1 MDKIRVYLDNCAYNR
16 PFDDQKQLRI
26 SLETQ
31 AKLYIQSLVVDEKID
46 LIWSYV
52 CEYENYNNPFK
63 NKKLSITKFSE
74 NAKYSIIENKNVLL
88 TANKIM
94 QSGIKPIDAL
104 HLSCA
109 INGKVDYFITAD
121 DPLLRRKNESV
132 KIVDPIMFIKI
143 WENIGGEYE

>member
-1 MDKIRVYLDNCAYNR
+1 MDKIKVYLDNCTYNR

-31 AKLYIQSLVVDEKID
+31 AKLYIQTLIVRGSIE

-52 CEYENYNNPFK
+52 CEYENYNNPFE
-63 NKKLSITKFSE
+63 NKKLSIAKFSE
-74 NAKYSIIENKNVLL
+74 NAKYSVIENKNILL
-88 TANKIM
+88 AANKIM
-94 QSGIKPIDAL
+94 QFGIKPIDAL

-109 INGKVDYFITAD
+109 INGGVDYFITTD
-121 DPLLRRKNESV
+121 DPLLRYKNSST

-143 WENIGGEYE
+143 WENIGGKHE

>member
-1 MDKIRVYLDNCAYNR
+1 MDKIKVYLDNCSYNR

-31 AKLYIQSLVVDEKID
+31 AKLYIQSLIVNRKID

-52 CEYENYNNPFK
+52 CEFENHNNPFE
-63 NKKLSITKFSE
+63 NKKLSIANFSG
-74 NAKYSIIENKNVLL
+74 NAIYSVIENKDILM

-94 QSGIKPIDAL
+94 QSGIDPIDSL

-109 INGKVDYFITAD
+109 INAGVNYFITVD
-121 DPLLRRKNESV
+121 DPLLRYDNKEIQ
-132 KIVDPIMFIKI
+132 IVYPIMFISLVRQPL
-143 WENIGGEYE
+143 E